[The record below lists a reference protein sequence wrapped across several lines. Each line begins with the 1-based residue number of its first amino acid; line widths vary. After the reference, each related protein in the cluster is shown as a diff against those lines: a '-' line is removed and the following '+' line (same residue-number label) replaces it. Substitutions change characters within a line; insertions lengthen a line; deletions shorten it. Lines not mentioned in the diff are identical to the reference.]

1 MGTEACAEVEV
12 DGRAGDEVRRPV
24 GNEDDEVPED
34 RGTGGANRRPEEGRG
49 EAVEGARHNGA
60 GRKAASAG

>member
-1 MGTEACAEVEV
+1 M